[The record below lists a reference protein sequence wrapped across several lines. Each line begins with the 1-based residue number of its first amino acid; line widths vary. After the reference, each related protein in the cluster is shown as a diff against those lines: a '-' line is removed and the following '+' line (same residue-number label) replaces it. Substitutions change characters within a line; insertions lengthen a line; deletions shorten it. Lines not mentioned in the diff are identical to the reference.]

1 MIRNFIRSIGVEYYE
16 DVSLKNYN
24 TYKLDVKT
32 KFLVFPS
39 KKEELRSL
47 VKFFCDNDIK
57 FIVLGNGSNVIF
69 SMDYYDGVVIRLDK
83 FDELIIHDNIIEVG
97 SGYSLIKLSMN
108 MSLLGLSGMEFAS
121 GIPGC
126 IGASVAMNAG
136 AYNHSLSEVVDSV
149 LVLNSNYEFETM
161 KNKDLAFGYRD
172 SFFKNNRDYIIIS
185 VKLRLDYGNREEM
198 LEVINNRRVRRMDTQ
213 PLNYPSAGS
222 VFRNPEGMHA
232 GKLIEECE
240 LKGYKVGGA
249 MVSLKHA
256 NFIVNYDNATG
267 KDIVELI
274 NKVKREVYNKYNIEL
289 ILEQIIVD

>member
-149 LVLNSNYEFETM
+149 LVLNNNYEFETM